1 MLNVR
6 SQKSVVLLD
15 LLWRCMVKQFACVFI
30 SLCLI
35 TWILLSSVSS
45 AEYEDR
51 YETDYDT
58 RDAYNTYDEIELDN
72 TE

>member
-1 MLNVR
+1 M
-6 SQKSVVLLD
+6 
-15 LLWRCMVKQFACVFI
+15 KQFACVFI